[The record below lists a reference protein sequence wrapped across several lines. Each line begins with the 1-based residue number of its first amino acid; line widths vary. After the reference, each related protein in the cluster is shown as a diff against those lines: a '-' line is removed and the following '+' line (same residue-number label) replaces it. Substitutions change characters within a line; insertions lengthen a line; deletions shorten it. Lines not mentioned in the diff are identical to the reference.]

1 MKKIMIKESKPFKAS
16 IILLSLA
23 HSAIAN
29 TAELFKSPPAA
40 YRSVP
45 FWHINGELT
54 TAEIREQLR
63 ASKEQSGFGGVAVL
77 PIRDMLPTYLSE
89 AYFDRYR
96 DILETAKALEMSVI
110 LYDDI
115 GFPSGSAGGKMKAL
129 YPDDVGK
136 RLDMEEVEV
145 EGPRTF
151 TCPMPTNTFM
161 AAVAMHTETK
171 ERLNLAHGITN
182 GVLTCDLPAGRWKV
196 MIFTC
201 APQEKKPGTLVDYM
215 DPEAVKKLFALTF
228 EEYEKRFK
236 PYFGNTIQLT
246 FFDDVGYWSAPRPW
260 TRSYN
265 THYNTKYGND
275 PALLYPA
282 LFYDI
287 GPETAAARNAL
298 YGLRAELLAEGYPK
312 LAAAWA
318 EKQGLKSTGH
328 PPGNYDPCPV
338 DMHFDIYKFYR
349 YTQVPLVDYIFY
361 HGHGR
366 PGFKLISSAANVY
379 DRPLVA
385 AEAYGAFKEPVFDK
399 KMLYRAGME
408 LFARGVNVMIPHG
421 MWYDPKKVT
430 IPPLISHF
438 SEKVGPELPAYN
450 EWVARHCFMLQG
462 GRHVADIAVLYPI
475 AAMQASYAYDP
486 SGKHPKWG
494 ASLPPEVD
502 YLRISDMLTCD
513 VRQDFTFL
521 HPDALKEKCMIE
533 GPLLR
538 LNNQENAEAYKVLI
552 LSGGKVISWRALQK
566 IKAFYEAG
574 GAVIATTC
582 LPEKS
587 AEFGHDAEV
596 WEMVREL
603 FDAQGARRVNVKG
616 GSSCFIETPSPV
628 GLQQALN
635 QVIPIPDVRIEGDLP
650 IHSGN
655 GALAYLHKVKE
666 GRDIYLFANSS
677 DTSLDIHVRFRGT
690 LKLKVWNPQE
700 GTIAQP
706 EFTSIIENGL
716 PVTRLRLK
724 LEPVKSL
731 FVVGE

>member
-1 MKKIMIKESKPFKAS
+1 MREG
-16 IILLSLA
+16 
-23 HSAIAN
+23 
-29 TAELFKSPPAA
+29 FKSPAAA

-54 TAEIREQLR
+54 RAEIQAQMS

-77 PIRDMLPTYLSE
+77 PIRDMRPEYLSE

-129 YPDDVGK
+129 YPDDTGK
-136 RLDMEEVEV
+136 RLDMDEVEV
-145 EGPRTF
+145 KGPRTF
-151 TCPMPTNTFM
+151 TRPMPTNTFM

-171 ERLNLAHGITN
+171 ERRNLAQGISN
-182 GVLTCDLPAGRWKV
+182 GVLTCDLPVGHWKV

-236 PYFGNTIQLT
+236 PYFGNTIQLS

-260 TRSYN
+260 TRNYN
-265 THYNTKYGND
+265 AKYIAKYGYD
-275 PALLYPA
+275 PVLLYPA

-287 GPETAAARNAL
+287 GPDTAAARNAL
-298 YGLRAELLAEGYPK
+298 YGFRAELLAEGYPK
-312 LAAAWA
+312 LAATWA
-318 EKQGLKSTGH
+318 EQQGLKSTGH

-349 YTQVPLVDYIFY
+349 YTHVPLVDYIFY

-366 PGFKLISSAANVY
+366 PGFKLISSAADVY
-379 DRPLVA
+379 GRPLVA
-385 AEAYGAFKEPVFDK
+385 AEAYGAFKEPVFDV

-421 MWYDPKKVT
+421 MWYEPKKIK

-438 SEKVGPELPAYN
+438 SEKIGPALPAYN
-450 EWVARHCFMLQG
+450 AWVARNCFLLQG

-475 AAMQASYAYDP
+475 AAMQAGYAYDP

-502 YLRISDMLTCD
+502 YQRISDMLTCD
-513 VRQDFTFL
+513 IRQDFTFL
-521 HPDALKEKCMIE
+521 HPDALAERCTID

-538 LNNQENAEAYKVLI
+538 LTNQHNAEAYKVLI
-552 LSGGKVISWRALQK
+552 LSGGKVISLRALQK
-566 IKAFYEAG
+566 IRAFYDAG
-574 GAVIATTC
+574 GAIIATTC

-587 AEFGHDAEV
+587 AEFGHDTEV
-596 WEMVREL
+596 LKMVHEMFGSEGTWRK
-603 FDAQGARRVNVKG
+603 NIKG
-616 GSSCFIETPSPV
+616 GSSFFLQTPSPE
-628 GLQQALN
+628 GLKQAIN
-635 QVIPIPDVRIEGDLP
+635 HVIPIADVRFEGDLP
-650 IHSGN
+650 IQSGG
-655 GALAYLHKVKE
+655 GALSYLHKVKQE
-666 GRDIYLFANSS
+666 RDIYLLANSS
-677 DTSLDIHVRFRGT
+677 DTSLDIPVRFRG
-690 LKLKVWNPQE
+690 KIKPEVWNPYD
-700 GTIAQP
+700 GTMTQP
-706 EFTSIIENGL
+706 EYTLITENGVV
-716 PVTRLRLK
+716 VTRVQVK
-724 LEPVKSL
+724 LEAVKSL
-731 FVVGE
+731 FVIGL